1 MRIAGYVRQTP
12 GRKDPDTAFA
22 QSERIRR
29 WARDTGNEL
38 IAMCQDHHTS
48 SANTDR
54 PGFKALLDV
63 VRSGAVDAVVIAD
76 LSALSPDKVLQE
88 IMISDIRANDVTVIA
103 TGEDDLALLADAGTD
118 HTRLVVRDIVARV
131 SDYHAAFGVSDDS
144 EPSVS
149 PAIASTPVSGID
161 RETRDV
167 VVELIVPTGS
177 D

>member
-1 MRIAGYVRQTP
+1 
-12 GRKDPDTAFA
+12 
-22 QSERIRR
+22 
-29 WARDTGNEL
+29 
-38 IAMCQDHHTS
+38 MCQDHHTS

-76 LSALSPDKVLQE
+76 LDALSPDKVLQE
-88 IMISDIRANDVTVIA
+88 IMISDIRANEVTVIA
-103 TGEDDLALLADAGTD
+103 TGEADLALLAEAAED
-118 HTRLVVRDIVARV
+118 HTRLVVRDIVSRV
-131 SDYHAAFGVSDDS
+131 RDYHAAFGVSDDS
-144 EPSVS
+144 ETLIRSATSSIPK
-149 PAIASTPVSGID
+149 PDIE

>member
-38 IAMCQDHHTS
+38 IAMCQDHHSS

-54 PGFKALLDV
+54 PGFKTLLDI

-76 LSALSPDKVLQE
+76 LAALSPDKVLQE
-88 IMISDIRANDVTVIA
+88 IMISDIRANDATVIA
-103 TGEDDLALLADAGTD
+103 TGEDDLALLAEAGDD
-118 HTRLVVRDIVARV
+118 HTRLVVRDIVSKVR
-131 SDYHAAFGVSDDS
+131 DYHAAFGVSHDN
-144 EPSVS
+144 EALVS
-149 PAIASTPVSGID
+149 PATPSTLPPDID
-161 RETRDV
+161 REKRDV